1 MNPTYFSIDTAPAVL
16 YGEENKDVFLFVH
29 GLCGNKEEAARFFET
44 VSPFGFSVLAIDL
57 PEHGGRTD
65 AKKLVPWDVVP
76 ELQAVLRY
84 AREHFSTV
92 SLRTVSIGTWFSL
105 QAFRGE
111 TIKKCLF
118 SSPLLDMEEMIR
130 GLMAHANVS
139 EERLKDEGEIPTDLG
154 QTLSWRYLTYVRDHP
169 VSPLCRH
176 TSILYA
182 TEDETIPRKTIDAF
196 VSQGGCTL
204 TLYEGGRHWLN
215 TEEELSFMREWERKA
230 LSL

>member
-29 GLCGNKEEAARFFET
+29 GLCGSKEEAARFFET

-65 AKKLVPWDVVP
+65 TKKLVPWDVVP

-130 GLMAHANVS
+130 GKAQRRGRNSDRSRADS
-139 EERLKDEGEIPTDLG
+139 
-154 QTLSWRYLTYVRDHP
+154 
-169 VSPLCRH
+169 
-176 TSILYA
+176 
-182 TEDETIPRKTIDAF
+182 F
-196 VSQGGCTL
+196 V
-204 TLYEGGRHWLN
+204 
-215 TEEELSFMREWERKA
+215 A
-230 LSL
+230 LSYLCTRSSRIAPVPRHVDLVCDGG